1 MGKAICIQMVYSKT
15 LDENFSHLCLC
26 KIGCQTMEEN
36 YILHDH
42 VTAFLHEHMTNSFA
56 YSTTFTSSACKQTKW
71 PPLGSK
77 QSTLKIF

>member
-1 MGKAICIQMVYSKT
+1 
-15 LDENFSHLCLC
+15 
-26 KIGCQTMEEN
+26 MEEN
-36 YILHDH
+36 SILHDH

>member
-1 MGKAICIQMVYSKT
+1 
-15 LDENFSHLCLC
+15 
-26 KIGCQTMEEN
+26 MEEN
-36 YILHDH
+36 SILHDH

-77 QSTLKIF
+77 QSKIVNEYDQEIPQSQTADNPVAP